1 MSLWRS
7 VRCGAV
13 NLILDMCCI
22 NLSGPM
28 LTSPDATVINA
39 TVGSNVTLICE
50 TAVVTYGV
58 VWYFN
63 NEPLTKGEKDQGT
76 LTLSSLELTQSGWY
90 TCVADNYFGK
100 DFLLLVGGKVYL
112 DLCLVI
118 LFMYTYSNDTF
129 LRVCILHGWL
139 NVAIISLIK
148 SITVSKWHGNFV

>member
-22 NLSGPM
+22 NVSGPM
-28 LTSPDATVINA
+28 LTSLNATVINA

-50 TAVVTYGV
+50 TAIVTYGV

-76 LTLSSLELTQSGWY
+76 LTLSSLKLTHSGWY
-90 TCVADNYFGK
+90 TCVADNCSGRDEK
-100 DFLLLVGGKVYL
+100 DFLLLVGGEVHL

-118 LFMYTYSNDTF
+118 LFMYTYS
-129 LRVCILHGWL
+129 VQYKC
-139 NVAIISLIK
+139 
-148 SITVSKWHGNFV
+148 